1 MRVARDPMR
10 GVWAARNLTAQIFFS
25 AFFLRY
31 SMSSEDWRS
40 RALAAETE
48 SVDWRRKGALLSALP
63 AWLFC
68 FFEPRRL
75 TRGRLAEAKKE
86 LEDFQESSAL
96 LEKELEQENKQVT
109 IRSLCLTQQSTHL
122 WSFFFRRKLEQ
133 KHKDE
138 KTKRLRLEQ
147 ELEKLR
153 VRPCCWLIWPDVC
166 SERVYVVL

>member
-1 MRVARDPMR
+1 
-10 GVWAARNLTAQIFFS
+10 
-25 AFFLRY
+25 
-31 SMSSEDWRS
+31 MSSEDWRS

-48 SVDWRRKGALLSALP
+48 SVDWRRKGALFSALP

-109 IRSLCLTQQSTHL
+109 IRSLCLTRQSTHL
-122 WSFFFRRKLEQ
+122 WSFFFAASWSKS
-133 KHKDE
+133 
-138 KTKRLRLEQ
+138 TKM
-147 ELEKLR
+147 K
-153 VRPCCWLIWPDVC
+153 RPSVC
-166 SERVYVVL
+166 GWNKSSKSFGCGPAVG